1 MPERGES
8 NCVENARPLSKPRD
22 TSYHHRRS
30 SVAFID
36 VTRLSGWLAV
46 REQESYLASL
56 LRCLR
61 GIKVTYKKKR
71 QTNEIRELKEILF
84 LFIPVTS

>member
-1 MPERGES
+1 M
-8 NCVENARPLSKPRD
+8 
-22 TSYHHRRS
+22 
-30 SVAFID
+30 AFID

-61 GIKVTYKKKR
+61 GIKVTYKKKKR
-71 QTNEIRELKEILF
+71 ERNEIRELKEILF
-84 LFIPVTS
+84 LFSSVTS